1 MPTQSLGKF
10 ERVLR
15 VGEGRRLKR
24 LREQA
29 AYMGTLEPEFE
40 ALSDDELRGKT
51 VEFRQRLE
59 NGETLEDL
67 IFEAYAAV
75 REAFRRTIGV
85 RLFDVQLMGGI
96 VLHEGDI
103 AEMKTGEGKTFV
115 AVQPLYLNGLAGRG
129 VHLVTVNDYLAK
141 RDAEWTR
148 PVYEALGTTVGSI
161 QNLMPFAER
170 RIAYGCDVTYGTNS
184 EFGFDYLRD
193 NMAVSLDGVVQ
204 RSHSFAIVDE
214 VDSILVDEART
225 PLIIS
230 GEPETAASTYYQF
243 ARVVKELE
251 GAPATRKSAKG
262 EDETELSGA
271 DFLYDEKFKTVSP
284 AQVTIEKVER
294 ALGIDNLY
302 DPRNVILVNHL
313 IQSLKAQS
321 LYKRDVDYVVQ
332 DGEVKIVDEFTGRI
346 MEGRRWS
353 EGLHQAIEAKE
364 GVRIREENVT
374 LATITLQNYFRLYE
388 KLAGMTGTA
397 KTEEKEFVEIYD
409 LHVVEIPTNEPIARL
424 DQNDFIFKTPDAKF
438 AAVLEDI
445 VERNEAGQPVLV
457 GTIAVETS
465 EYLSELLMRRGIEH
479 NVLNAKEHERE
490 GEIIKDAGQ
499 PGAVTI
505 ATNMAGRGVDIKLGD
520 GVRELGGLYVL
531 GTERHEAR
539 RIDNQLRGR
548 SGRQGDPGET
558 RFYLSG
564 QDDLVR
570 LFAGD
575 RIYNIMNRFKIPDDQ
590 AMEAKILSNQIE
602 NAQKKV
608 EEQNFVARKNVL
620 KYDDVMNTQRMVI
633 YEQRRRVLEGED
645 LSDEVKGWITETVE
659 DAVRQLTDAE
669 FAEDWDLEGIVTS
682 MESLYG
688 TDITVD
694 ELREEIDATDR
705 EALVEEFVEDALEA
719 YADRERA
726 LGPELARE
734 VERYV
739 ILQTVDQR
747 WREHLETMDYLREGV
762 HLRAFAQKDPL
773 VEYRGEGHAM
783 FEELGGTIR
792 QEVVFTLF
800 HVAVQVEEP
809 ALEPM
814 QAPSGSLHYEH
825 ETSAGADVIAA
836 AGAGGRRDRAR
847 RSTDAVRL
855 VRAGACGERAQGH
868 RAQRPVL
875 VRQRQ
880 EVQEVPWRL
889 TRLGSRIP
897 PGGQSPPPGCADAAG
912 GGMRRPRAL
921 SVRPVLSCG
930 PRPRLPCQRRPRR
943 ARNLSRAASL
953 GRLAVLVPLCL
964 ALSACLGL
972 GEDNGPPP
980 DPFEPDVVA
989 ARESAS
995 ARADDALA
1003 EVVAALGGRV
1013 VGRASDDACYQ
1024 GQNNY
1029 KVHEGYDHRCTL
1041 RRAAAVVFD
1050 GDFRRR
1056 IARFDRRLFGVGWG
1070 CYRTPC
1076 PETLSGNVEEYWDL
1090 RAAEYGSQRF
1100 PISSLPTTTYERG
1113 DQYLDVRYGGAD
1125 GTGRFW
1131 LEDLHRRKRGGVF
1144 ESYRRQVPLDVDR
1157 VLARAEGSDYVV
1169 GIAIE
1174 TDYLED
1180 TDFG

>member
-1 MPTQSLGKF
+1 MPTQSLGRF

-15 VGEGRRLKR
+15 IGEGRRVKR
-24 LREQA
+24 LREHA
-29 AYMGTLEPEFE
+29 AYIGTLEPDFE

-51 VEFRQRLE
+51 AEFQQRLE

-75 REAFRRTIGV
+75 REGFKRTIGV

-96 VLHEGDI
+96 ALHEGDI

-115 AVQPLYLNGLAGRG
+115 AVQPLYLNGLTGQG

-148 PVYEALGTTVGSI
+148 PVYEALGTKVGFI

-170 RIAYGCDVTYGTNS
+170 REAYACHVTYGTNS

-204 RSHSFAIVDE
+204 RSHAYAIVDE
-214 VDSILVDEART
+214 VDSILIDEART

-230 GEPETAASTYYQF
+230 GEPETAAATYYQF
-243 ARVVKELE
+243 ARVVKDLE
-251 GAPATRKSAKG
+251 GQPATRKSAKG

-284 AQVTIEKVER
+284 AQITIEKVEH
-294 ALGIDNLY
+294 ALGIENLY

-313 IQSLKAQS
+313 MQALKAQS

-332 DGEVKIVDEFTGRI
+332 EGEVKIVDEFTGRI

-364 GVRIREENVT
+364 GVKIREENVT

-397 KTEEKEFVEIYD
+397 KTEEKEFVEIYN

-424 DQNDFIFKTPDAKF
+424 DQNDYIFKTPDAKF
-438 AAVLEDI
+438 AAVLDDI
-445 VERNEAGQPVLV
+445 VERHEEGQPVLV

-465 EYLSELLMRRGIEH
+465 EYLSELLKRKGIPH

-505 ATNMAGRGVDIKLGD
+505 ATNMAGRGVDIKLGE
-520 GVRELGGLYVL
+520 GVVERGGLYVL

-570 LFAGD
+570 IFAGD

-590 AMEAKILSNQIE
+590 PMEAKILSNQIE

-645 LSDEVKGWITETVE
+645 LSDEVKSWITETVE
-659 DAVRQLTDAE
+659 GGVRQLTDAE
-669 FAEDWDLEGIVTS
+669 FAEDWDLDGLITS
-682 MESLYG
+682 MQSLYG

-694 ELREEIDATDR
+694 ELREEVDVTDR
-705 EALVEEFVEDALEA
+705 EALVEEFLEDALEA
-719 YADRERA
+719 YADREQA
-726 LGPELARE
+726 LGADLARE

-747 WREHLETMDYLREGV
+747 WREHLEAMDYLREGV

-773 VEYRGEGHAM
+773 VEYRGEGHVM
-783 FEELGGTIR
+783 FEELGQTIR

-814 QAPSGSLHYEH
+814 QSSGGALHYEH

-836 AGAGGRRDRAR
+836 AG
-847 RSTDAVRL
+847 S
-855 VRAGACGERAQGH
+855 
-868 RAQRPVL
+868 
-875 VRQRQ
+875 
-880 EVQEVPWRL
+880 
-889 TRLGSRIP
+889 S
-897 PGGQSPPPGCADAAG
+897 AAT
-912 GGMRRPRAL
+912 
-921 SVRPVLSCG
+921 
-930 PRPRLPCQRRPRR
+930 
-943 ARNLSRAASL
+943 
-953 GRLAVLVPLCL
+953 
-964 ALSACLGL
+964 
-972 GEDNGPPP
+972 
-980 DPFEPDVVA
+980 
-989 ARESAS
+989 
-995 ARADDALA
+995 ALA
-1003 EVVAALGGRV
+1003 EPPVASSGAAPAQQQAVNEHKDIGRNDPCWC
-1013 VGRASDDACYQ
+1013 GS
-1024 GQNNY
+1024 GKKY
-1029 KVHEGYDHRCTL
+1029 KRCH
-1041 RRAAAVVFD
+1041 
-1050 GDFRRR
+1050 
-1056 IARFDRRLFGVGWG
+1056 
-1070 CYRTPC
+1070 
-1076 PETLSGNVEEYWDL
+1076 
-1090 RAAEYGSQRF
+1090 
-1100 PISSLPTTTYERG
+1100 
-1113 DQYLDVRYGGAD
+1113 GA
-1125 GTGRFW
+1125 
-1131 LEDLHRRKRGGVF
+1131 
-1144 ESYRRQVPLDVDR
+1144 
-1157 VLARAEGSDYVV
+1157 
-1169 GIAIE
+1169 
-1174 TDYLED
+1174 
-1180 TDFG
+1180 

>member
-1 MPTQSLGKF
+1 MPTQSFGKF

-15 VGEGRRLKR
+15 LGEGRRLKR

-29 AYMGTLEPEFE
+29 AYVGTLEPEFE

-51 VEFRQRLE
+51 PEFRERLE

-75 REAFRRTIGV
+75 REAFKRTIGV

-96 VLHEGDI
+96 ALHEGDI

-115 AVQPLYLNGLAGRG
+115 AVQPLYLNALAGRG
-129 VHLVTVNDYLAK
+129 VHLVTVNDYLAR

-148 PVYEALGTTVGSI
+148 PVYEALGQTVGFI

-170 RIAYGCDVTYGTNS
+170 REAYACDVTYGTNS

-204 RSHSFAIVDE
+204 RSHSYAIVDE
-214 VDSILVDEART
+214 VDSILIDEART

-230 GEPETAASTYYQF
+230 GEPETAAATYYQF
-243 ARVVKELE
+243 ARVVKDLE
-251 GAPATRKSAKG
+251 GAPATRKGAKG

-284 AQVTIEKVER
+284 AQRTIEQVEH
-294 ALGIDNLY
+294 ALGLENLY

-313 IQSLKAQS
+313 MQALKAQS

-332 DGEVKIVDEFTGRI
+332 EGEVKIVDEFTGRI

-364 GVRIREENVT
+364 GVKIREENVT

-424 DQNDFIFKTPDAKF
+424 DENDLIFKTPDAKF
-438 AAVLEDI
+438 NAVLDDI
-445 VERNEAGQPVLV
+445 VDRHEAGQPVLV

-465 EYLSELLMRRGIEH
+465 EYLSELLKRKGIDH

-499 PGAVTI
+499 RGAVTI
-505 ATNMAGRGVDIKLGD
+505 ATNMAGRGVDIKLGE
-520 GVRELGGLYVL
+520 GVLELGGLYVL

-548 SGRQGDPGET
+548 AGRQGDPGET

-590 AMEAKILSNQIE
+590 PMEAKILSNQIE

-608 EEQNFVARKNVL
+608 EEQNFVSRKNVL

-645 LSDEVKGWITETVE
+645 LSDEVRSWITETVE

-669 FAEDWDLEGIVTS
+669 FSEDWDLDGIVAS
-682 MESLYG
+682 MQSLYG

-694 ELREEIDATDR
+694 ELREEADVTDR
-705 EALVEEFVEDALEA
+705 EALVEEFVDDALET
-719 YADRERA
+719 YADREEA
-726 LGPELARE
+726 LGAELARE

-747 WREHLETMDYLREGV
+747 WREHLEAMDYLREGV

-773 VEYRGEGHAM
+773 VEYRGEGHVM
-783 FEELGGTIR
+783 FEELGKTIR

-800 HVAVQVEEP
+800 HVAVEVEQP

-814 QAPSGSLHYEH
+814 QAHDGNLQYEH

-836 AGAGGRRDRAR
+836 AGTSAATALAAPPVATPGSFAQAP
-847 RSTDAVRL
+847 AVN
-855 VRAGACGERAQGH
+855 EH
-868 RAQRPVL
+868 K
-875 VRQRQ
+875 
-880 EVQEVPWRL
+880 
-889 TRLGSRIP
+889 
-897 PGGQSPPPGCADAAG
+897 D
-912 GGMRRPRAL
+912 
-921 SVRPVLSCG
+921 
-930 PRPRLPCQRRPRR
+930 
-943 ARNLSRAASL
+943 L
-953 GRLAVLVPLCL
+953 GR
-964 ALSACLGL
+964 
-972 GEDNGPPP
+972 N
-980 DPFEPDVVA
+980 DPCWCG
-989 ARESAS
+989 S
-995 ARADDALA
+995 
-1003 EVVAALGGRV
+1003 GKK
-1013 VGRASDDACYQ
+1013 
-1024 GQNNY
+1024 Y
-1029 KVHEGYDHRCTL
+1029 KRCH
-1041 RRAAAVVFD
+1041 
-1050 GDFRRR
+1050 
-1056 IARFDRRLFGVGWG
+1056 
-1070 CYRTPC
+1070 
-1076 PETLSGNVEEYWDL
+1076 
-1090 RAAEYGSQRF
+1090 
-1100 PISSLPTTTYERG
+1100 
-1113 DQYLDVRYGGAD
+1113 GA
-1125 GTGRFW
+1125 
-1131 LEDLHRRKRGGVF
+1131 
-1144 ESYRRQVPLDVDR
+1144 
-1157 VLARAEGSDYVV
+1157 
-1169 GIAIE
+1169 
-1174 TDYLED
+1174 
-1180 TDFG
+1180 

>member
-1 MPTQSLGKF
+1 MSSQSFGKF

-29 AYMGTLEPEFE
+29 AYIGTLEPEFE
-40 ALSDDELRGKT
+40 ALSDDDLGRKT
-51 VEFRQRLE
+51 VEFKERLE
-59 NGETLEDL
+59 NGESLEEL
-67 IFEAYAAV
+67 IFEVYAAV
-75 REAFRRTIGV
+75 REAFKRTIGV

-115 AVQPLYLNGLAGRG
+115 AVQPLYLNGLTGRG

-148 PVYEALGTTVGSI
+148 PVYELLGSSVGYI
-161 QNLMPFAER
+161 QNLMPFAQR
-170 RIAYGCDVTYGTNS
+170 REAYACDVTYGTNS

-204 RSHSFAIVDE
+204 RSHAYAIVDE
-214 VDSILVDEART
+214 VDSILIDEART

-230 GEPETAASTYYQF
+230 GEPETAAATYYQF
-243 ARVVKELE
+243 ARVAKGLE

-284 AQVTIEKVER
+284 AQTTIETVER

-313 IQSLKAQS
+313 MQALKAES

-332 DGEVKIVDEFTGRI
+332 EGEVKIVDEFTGRI

-397 KTEEKEFVEIYD
+397 KTEEKEFVEIYN
-409 LHVVEIPTNEPIARL
+409 LHVVQIPTNEPIARL
-424 DQNDFIFKTPDAKF
+424 DENDFIFKTPEAKF
-438 AAVLEDI
+438 AAVLEDL
-445 VERNEAGQPVLV
+445 VERHQAGQPVLV

-465 EYLSELLMRRGIEH
+465 EYLSELLKRKGIPH

-499 PGAVTI
+499 RGAVTI

-520 GVRELGGLYVL
+520 GVVELGGLYVL

-548 SGRQGDPGET
+548 SGRQGDPGES

-590 AMEAKILSNQIE
+590 PMEAKILSNQIE

-645 LSDEVKGWITETVE
+645 LSEDVRDWIRETAE
-659 DAVRQLTDAE
+659 SAVAQFTDAE
-669 FAEDWDLEGIVTS
+669 YAEDWDLDGLVTS
-682 MESLYG
+682 MQSLYD
-688 TDITVD
+688 TDITVE
-694 ELREEIDATDR
+694 ELREEVDVKDR
-705 EALVEEFVEDALEA
+705 EALAEEFLEDALEA
-719 YADRERA
+719 YDEREQA
-726 LGPELARE
+726 LGSELARE
-734 VERYV
+734 VERYI

-747 WREHLETMDYLREGV
+747 WREHLEAMDYLREGV

-783 FEELGGTIR
+783 FEELGRTIR

-800 HVAVQVEEP
+800 HIAVAVEEP

-814 QAPSGSLHYEH
+814 QARDSSLHYEH
-825 ETSAGADVIAA
+825 ETTAGADVIAA
-836 AGAGGRRDRAR
+836 AGGAATALASPPATNAGGSFAQAP
-847 RSTDAVRL
+847 AVNEHKDIGRNDPCWCGSGKKYKKCH
-855 VRAGACGERAQGH
+855 GA
-868 RAQRPVL
+868 
-875 VRQRQ
+875 
-880 EVQEVPWRL
+880 
-889 TRLGSRIP
+889 
-897 PGGQSPPPGCADAAG
+897 
-912 GGMRRPRAL
+912 
-921 SVRPVLSCG
+921 
-930 PRPRLPCQRRPRR
+930 
-943 ARNLSRAASL
+943 
-953 GRLAVLVPLCL
+953 
-964 ALSACLGL
+964 
-972 GEDNGPPP
+972 
-980 DPFEPDVVA
+980 
-989 ARESAS
+989 
-995 ARADDALA
+995 
-1003 EVVAALGGRV
+1003 
-1013 VGRASDDACYQ
+1013 
-1024 GQNNY
+1024 
-1029 KVHEGYDHRCTL
+1029 
-1041 RRAAAVVFD
+1041 
-1050 GDFRRR
+1050 
-1056 IARFDRRLFGVGWG
+1056 
-1070 CYRTPC
+1070 
-1076 PETLSGNVEEYWDL
+1076 
-1090 RAAEYGSQRF
+1090 
-1100 PISSLPTTTYERG
+1100 
-1113 DQYLDVRYGGAD
+1113 
-1125 GTGRFW
+1125 
-1131 LEDLHRRKRGGVF
+1131 
-1144 ESYRRQVPLDVDR
+1144 
-1157 VLARAEGSDYVV
+1157 
-1169 GIAIE
+1169 
-1174 TDYLED
+1174 
-1180 TDFG
+1180 

>member
-1 MPTQSLGKF
+1 MPTQSLGRF

-29 AYMGTLEPEFE
+29 SYISSLESDFE

-51 VEFRQRLE
+51 AEFRQRLE

-75 REAFRRTIGV
+75 REAFKRTIGV

-148 PVYEALGTTVGSI
+148 PVYEALGTTVGFI
-161 QNLMPFAER
+161 QNLMPFQER
-170 RIAYGCDVTYGTNS
+170 RQAYACDVTYGTNS

-193 NMAVSLDGVVQ
+193 NMAVSLEGVVQ
-204 RSHSFAIVDE
+204 RSHAYAIVDE
-214 VDSILVDEART
+214 VDSILIDEART

-243 ARVVKELE
+243 ARVVKDLE
-251 GAPATRKSAKG
+251 GQPATRKTAKG

-284 AQVTIEKVER
+284 AQSTIEKVER

-313 IQSLKAQS
+313 IQALKAQS
-321 LYKRDVDYVVQ
+321 LYKRDVEYVVQ
-332 DGEVKIVDEFTGRI
+332 EGEVKIVDEFTGRI

-409 LHVVEIPTNEPIARL
+409 LHVVEIPTNEPVARL
-424 DQNDFIFKTPDAKF
+424 DENDLIFKTPEAKF
-438 AAVLEDI
+438 QAVLDDI
-445 VERNEAGQPVLV
+445 VERHDAGQPVLV

-465 EYLSELLMRRGIEH
+465 EYLSELLKRKGIPH

-499 PGAVTI
+499 RGAVTI
-505 ATNMAGRGVDIKLGD
+505 ATNMAGRGVDIKLGE
-520 GVRELGGLYVL
+520 GVVDLGGLYVL

-548 SGRQGDPGET
+548 SGRQGDPGES

-590 AMEAKILSNQIE
+590 PMEAKILSNQIE

-645 LSDEVKGWITETVE
+645 LSEEVREWIRDVVE
-659 DAVRQLTDAE
+659 AGVRNATDAE
-669 FAEDWDLEGIVTS
+669 FPEDWDMDGLVTS
-682 MESLYG
+682 MQSLYG
-688 TDITVD
+688 TDITVE
-694 ELREEIDATDR
+694 ELREEIDVTNRDD
-705 EALVEEFVEDALEA
+705 LVEEFVDDALET
-719 YADRERA
+719 YEEREQS
-726 LGPELARE
+726 LGAELARE

-747 WREHLETMDYLREGV
+747 WREHLEAMDYLREGV

-773 VEYRGEGHAM
+773 VEYRGEGHTL
-783 FEELGGTIR
+783 FEELGQTIR

-814 QAPSGSLHYEH
+814 QAHDGDLHYEH
-825 ETSAGADVIAA
+825 EISAGADAIAA
-836 AGAGGRRDRAR
+836 AGSSAA
-847 RSTDAVRL
+847 TAV
-855 VRAGACGERAQGH
+855 AA
-868 RAQRPVL
+868 
-875 VRQRQ
+875 
-880 EVQEVPWRL
+880 
-889 TRLGSRIP
+889 P
-897 PGGQSPPPGCADAAG
+897 PAP
-912 GGMRRPRAL
+912 
-921 SVRPVLSCG
+921 
-930 PRPRLPCQRRPRR
+930 
-943 ARNLSRAASL
+943 AASSGAL
-953 GRLAVLVPLCL
+953 PVQQQAVNEHKDIGR
-964 ALSACLGL
+964 
-972 GEDNGPPP
+972 N
-980 DPFEPDVVA
+980 DPCWCG
-989 ARESAS
+989 S
-995 ARADDALA
+995 
-1003 EVVAALGGRV
+1003 GKK
-1013 VGRASDDACYQ
+1013 
-1024 GQNNY
+1024 Y
-1029 KVHEGYDHRCTL
+1029 KKCH
-1041 RRAAAVVFD
+1041 
-1050 GDFRRR
+1050 
-1056 IARFDRRLFGVGWG
+1056 
-1070 CYRTPC
+1070 
-1076 PETLSGNVEEYWDL
+1076 
-1090 RAAEYGSQRF
+1090 
-1100 PISSLPTTTYERG
+1100 
-1113 DQYLDVRYGGAD
+1113 GA
-1125 GTGRFW
+1125 
-1131 LEDLHRRKRGGVF
+1131 
-1144 ESYRRQVPLDVDR
+1144 
-1157 VLARAEGSDYVV
+1157 
-1169 GIAIE
+1169 
-1174 TDYLED
+1174 
-1180 TDFG
+1180 